1 MIAMRSFTAAVAI
14 ALLAAS
20 HAAGAAEI
28 NTMVVTAMK
37 PALDELVPQFE
48 GRTTHKVRVTYGPS
62 GDLVRRFKAG
72 ERTDMLLIATHDLD
86 ELMQLD
92 KVLPGSTLIARS
104 GIGIAVR
111 KGARRP
117 NVSTVD
123 EVRRVLL
130 DARSVAYTSPAAGG
144 VTAVHLLQMFENL
157 GIASEIAAKAKLAA
171 GGPDGRVSTLVGS
184 GAAEIG
190 LQQVSELMADPAVD
204 VIGLLPEPLQ
214 RITVHR
220 AGVPVAAREPDAA
233 RELIR
238 FLVSPDALTLYKA
251 KGLGL

>member
-1 MIAMRSFTAAVAI
+1 VAI
-14 ALLAAS
+14 ALLTAS

-28 NTMVVTAMK
+28 NAMVVTAIK
-37 PALDELVPQFE
+37 AALDQLVPQFE
-48 GRTTHKVRVTYGPS
+48 SKTTHKVRVTYGPS
-62 GDLVRRFKAG
+62 GDLARRFKAG

-92 KVLPGSTLIARS
+92 KVLPGSTLVART

-117 NVSTVD
+117 DVSTID
-123 EVRRVLL
+123 AVRRALL

-144 VTAVHLLQMFENL
+144 VTAVHLLKMFEKL
-157 GIASEIAAKAKLAA
+157 GIATEVAAKTKLAP
-171 GGPDGRVSTLVGS
+171 GGPDGRVSTLVAS
-184 GAAEIG
+184 GEAEIG
-190 LQQVSELMADPAVD
+190 MQQVSELMSNRGVD

-214 RITVHR
+214 QITVHR
-220 AGVPVAAREPDAA
+220 AGIPVAASEPDAA

-238 FLVSPDALTLYKA
+238 FLVTPEALALYRA